1 MIYSVS
7 GVITLSEK
15 DDLLKTET
23 KTGGKHRFIKRAV
36 LLLLAVAVVCFL
48 VWFVPFAV
56 KNAHYLSVPNVT
68 KEQLDALP
76 LDGVNKLMIVAHP
89 DDEFIWG
96 GAHLLSDDWLVVV
109 ITNGDNKT
117 RHPEFETMM
126 AATGDVGLILSYPD
140 KIGKRRSNWK
150 YWEKGIRSDL
160 QLILTYKNWE
170 QIVTH
175 NAAGEYGHQHH
186 IYTHNLTTEVCEDK
200 GLTEKLWYF
209 GTYYE
214 PEDLPAGLASVS
226 DEAAAKKEE
235 LSYIY
240 KSQAR
245 TMNNLRHM
253 LPHENW
259 EAYQGK

>member
-1 MIYSVS
+1 MPEEEKENRTGTKRRRIKIIV
-7 GVITLSEK
+7 LS
-15 DDLLKTET
+15 
-23 KTGGKHRFIKRAV
+23 
-36 LLLLAVAVVCFL
+36 LLAAALVCFL

-56 KNAHYLSVPNVT
+56 KNAHYHSVPNVT
-68 KEQLDALP
+68 KEQLNALP

-117 RHPEFETMM
+117 RHPEFDTMM
-126 AATGDVGLILSYPD
+126 AAMGDVGLILSYPD

-150 YWEKGIRSDL
+150 YWEKGIRADL
-160 QLILTYKNWE
+160 LLIITYKDWE

-175 NAAGEYGHQHH
+175 NADGEYGHQHH
-186 IYTHNLTTEVCEDK
+186 INTHNLTTEVCEDK
-200 GLTEKLWYF
+200 GLTQKLWYF

-214 PEDLPAGLASVS
+214 PEDLPADLARVS
-226 DEAAAKKEE
+226 DEAAAEKEE

-259 EAYQGK
+259 EAYGEGK